1 LSVQLKCFVSAHIA
15 FCSSSL
21 NATSSSLLCQC
32 PREHHGFQNQSS
44 ETATVTWLM
53 LLADE
58 GHGNR
63 RCQPVDM
70 QVEVVLKF
78 ARFRS
83 YETRHGGR
91 GTDRHRP
98 PLLSTKLGGSDRES
112 EASPAF
118 RPFLTMT
125 VTALKFR
132 ISIRIHLVCPTIR
145 VHERGRC
152 NRSGVCP
159 AACRDSR
166 NARGHPGR
174 MAHKA
179 KAKATAGGW
188 ADLRRGQAFRPTG
201 TLLFFFRLSCFVA
214 FCILPLGSA
223 SRGGARRCRAC
234 PRMS

>member
-1 LSVQLKCFVSAHIA
+1 MSVQLKCFVSAHIA

-21 NATSSSLLCQC
+21 NASSLLCQC

-112 EASPAF
+112 RASPAF

-145 VHERGRC
+145 IHERERC

-166 NARGHPGR
+166 NARPPGSDGSQGEGEGDSGAVGR
-174 MAHKA
+174 FEAWPSISSHRHSSIFLSPFLLRGLLHL
-179 KAKATAGGW
+179 ATGVGQQ
-188 ADLRRGQAFRPTG
+188 RRGKALQ
-201 TLLFFFRLSCFVA
+201 S
-214 FCILPLGSA
+214 LPRTS
-223 SRGGARRCRAC
+223 
-234 PRMS
+234 